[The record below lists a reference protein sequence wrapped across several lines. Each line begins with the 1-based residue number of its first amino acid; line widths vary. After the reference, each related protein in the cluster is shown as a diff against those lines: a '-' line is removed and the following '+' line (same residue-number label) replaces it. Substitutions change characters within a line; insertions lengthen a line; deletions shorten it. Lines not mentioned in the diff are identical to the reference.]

1 MILIIVSVYSFLGN
15 SSLTGP
21 SVYISIYSEEFGIS
35 QAEASGLI
43 SYPNLAFGFG
53 SLILVPLYLKI
64 GRRPVTLLSMITF
77 LAGLIGA
84 SRSTSYTGLMV
95 ARVFHGFGSGVC
107 ESLPVQLVNDI
118 FYIHER
124 GKRIGCYTSY
134 MLAGGYSWRLFFYVE
149 AAFAGALLIMAFLF
163 VEESTYH
170 RGESSPSTTSSSN
183 FLKAEIAEKPETPVQ
198 LENVSSTSV
207 PRRKT
212 FLQTLKPWNAVDHE
226 PEFVMTILRS
236 FTYFFVPVVFWVIAT
251 YGLYIGLGALA
262 FNYTF
267 PIKITA
273 PPYNWSE
280 HTVQNAT
287 TASAKPKCVSQP
299 SFQPSSC
306 PPAGL
311 IVYGFTAQRNLHWTG
326 YFAGVAMN
334 QFGSYFYFTFT
345 LAYAVDSYYANTSEM
360 LIAMNLGKQAISF
373 GMGSYLLDWILS
385 RGDFLWSFTGE

>member
-1 MILIIVSVYSFLGN
+1 
-15 SSLTGP
+15 
-21 SVYISIYSEEFGIS
+21 
-35 QAEASGLI
+35 
-43 SYPNLAFGFG
+43 
-53 SLILVPLYLKI
+53 
-64 GRRPVTLLSMITF
+64 
-77 LAGLIGA
+77 
-84 SRSTSYTGLMV
+84 
-95 ARVFHGFGSGVC
+95 
-107 ESLPVQLVNDI
+107 
-118 FYIHER
+118 
-124 GKRIGCYTSY
+124 

-149 AAFAGALLIMAFLF
+149 AAFAGALLIMACLF

-170 RGESSPSTTSSSN
+170 RPQPTPHNLSTDS
-183 FLKAEIAEKPETPVQ
+183 LHAKEIASEKSQQPVQ
-198 LENVSSTSV
+198 LETLSSMPV
-207 PRRKT
+207 PQRKS
-212 FLQTLKPWNAVDHE
+212 FLETLKPWGGIDHE
-226 PEFVMTILRS
+226 PEFFMTILRS
-236 FTYFFVPVVFWVIAT
+236 FTYFCVPVVFWVIAT

-280 HTVQNAT
+280 TNSGLIAV
-287 TASAKPKCVSQP
+287 ASFIGYFLALPLTSTSDRLAAYRTKRNNGIREAEMRLPALFPVLLL
-299 SFQPSSC
+299 

-311 IVYGFTAQRNLHWTG
+311 LVYGFTAQRDLHWTG

-385 RGDFLWSFTGE
+385 RGYAVVISGIFGGVLLVNNLMVIVFLVWGKRIRRWTALSWLGRLHNRTATRNMTQ